1 MLFRNFTNKLNKLP
15 NFRIRK
21 NSSSRGAFL
30 ASFYR
35 GSPRAIA
42 SFGVVFSLCQPMA
55 IAQTTTDGSTQLLN
69 RAESSYTDP
78 ANPTTPINSIS
89 NLIKVDPSNR
99 LVDPLGRIIGCDG
112 EAFDSYEGFTVAL
125 YEATGVTGSDL
136 GPLVALPDP
145 SSADVIILGAR
156 NVNVNNI
163 NPFPL
168 GLTDGLDP
176 SARGQFNFLLTPAQV
191 TPGSAYILVIQP
203 PQEAFLDARRIR
215 ISITAFDNDN
225 LSYVATSLDGL
236 PLGIDDTVPVGKQ
249 LTVDQGQT
257 TAVVVF
263 AFPSNANIPVCQ
275 SQSIRIEKTA
285 DRVTTEPG
293 GFVVYRLSVTN
304 LSTTTIN
311 NVEISD
317 RLPLGFTLLEDSVQ
331 ATIGDQPT
339 NLTTTTN
346 GRNITFRFNEGLPG
360 GTPPSNNPLAKIVY
374 ATEVTPDAIRGD
386 GRNFALAS
394 GGRADSNF
402 VVNDG
407 PVVFR
412 VNVREGLISDLGT
425 LIGRVFVDKN
435 FDGEQQYGEPGVPN
449 AVVFLQNG
457 NRIVTDKDG
466 LFSVANVLPGW
477 HVGVLDLTSVP
488 GYTMAPNPYVLRSE
502 TQGRE
507 ARLEPGGLARMN
519 FAVTPVAEDLTKD
532 QGEKPTGGDK

>member
-1 MLFRNFTNKLNKLP
+1 MTAMRSVTATGLVAVGLFQLAALPTAGQTLRNTAT
-15 NFRIRK
+15 
-21 NSSSRGAFL
+21 ST
-30 ASFYR
+30 YR
-35 GSPRAIA
+35 
-42 SFGVVFSLCQPMA
+42 
-55 IAQTTTDGSTQLLN
+55 N
-69 RAESSYTDP
+69 P
-78 ANPTTPINSIS
+78 ANSTILNAIS
-89 NLIKVDPSNR
+89 NTVETSPNG
-99 LVDPLGRIIGCDG
+99 LVDPFGRIIGCDG
-112 EAFDSYEGFTVAL
+112 NVFDSYEGFTVAL

-136 GPLVALPDP
+136 GPLVTLP
-145 SSADVIILGAR
+145 SASAADIISLGNQ
-156 NVNVNNI
+156 NVNANNI

-176 SARGQFNFLLTPAQV
+176 SQRGQFNFLLTPQQV
-191 TPGSAYILVIQP
+191 TAGSAYILVIQP
-203 PQEAFLDARRIR
+203 PPSAFLDARRIR
-215 ISITAFDNDN
+215 ISIVEFQNGQ

-236 PLGIDDTVPVGKQ
+236 PLGLDNTVPVGQQ
-249 LTVDQGQT
+249 LTLAQGQS

-263 AFPSNANIPVCQ
+263 AFPGNADIPVCQ

-293 GFVVYRLSVTN
+293 GFVVYRLTVTN
-304 LSTTTIN
+304 LSTTTLN

-317 RLPLGFTLLEDSVQ
+317 RLPFGFTLLEESVQ
-331 ATIGDQPT
+331 AVIGDQPA
-339 NLTTTTN
+339 NLTTTTS

-360 GTPPSNNPLAKIVY
+360 GTPPSNNPLARIVY

-412 VNVREGLISDLGT
+412 VNIREGLLSDLGT
-425 LIGRVFVDKN
+425 LVGRVFVDKN

-466 LFSVANVLPGW
+466 LFSVANVRPGW

-519 FAVTPVAEDLTKD
+519 FAVTPVAEDLSKD
-532 QGEKPTGGDK
+532 QVEKTDGGNK